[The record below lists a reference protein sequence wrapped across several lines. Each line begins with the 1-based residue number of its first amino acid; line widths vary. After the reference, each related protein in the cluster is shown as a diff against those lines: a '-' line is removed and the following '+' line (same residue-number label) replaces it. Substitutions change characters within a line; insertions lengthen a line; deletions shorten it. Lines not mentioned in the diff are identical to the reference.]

1 MAADRVE
8 RRLSA
13 IFVADVAGYSRL
25 MGADEEGTH
34 ARLNEHLSAL
44 LHPEIEK
51 HGGRLIR
58 SAGDGILVE
67 FASVVGAMRCAVA
80 IQRGMITRNT
90 DVRIE
95 KRIEFRIG
103 INAGDIIIEGG
114 DIFGDGVNVAA
125 RLEAL
130 CEPGD
135 ICVSQRVREDTQDKL
150 DVEFEDSGEHQL
162 KNIARP
168 VRVYRVSFGNAPARP
183 ALALPDKPSVA
194 VLAFENMSRDPEQE
208 YFADGISEDIITEL
222 SR

>member
-1 MAADRVE
+1 M
-8 RRLSA
+8 
-13 IFVADVAGYSRL
+13 
-25 MGADEEGTH
+25 
-34 ARLNEHLSAL
+34 
-44 LHPEIEK
+44 
-51 HGGRLIR
+51 
-58 SAGDGILVE
+58 E

-194 VLAFENMSRDPEQE
+194 VLAFENMSSRPGAGVLCGWNFGRHHHRVVPLLGLVRDRTQFEFSIQ
-208 YFADGISEDIITEL
+208 GQSG
-222 SR
+222 